1 MARATRGDRVIS
13 VPVARASRGGRPPSL
28 VTRRRVRGI
37 AGLVIGV
44 GGFLLVWTLLSAL
57 IFDPFTL
64 PPPSRIGSVMWEIL
78 RSGQFAHHFIP
89 TILRLAYG
97 FGLAL
102 LIGFPVGYLMGTS
115 RWWRAFFHDMVMVAG
130 SIPGITY
137 AVMALVILG
146 ISILGPVL
154 AVGLVSMPYV
164 AINVAEGLDSVDRRL
179 VQMSDAFGRQ
189 RALVVR
195 HVLIPSV
202 APFAFAGVRLSFALA
217 WKVEQLT
224 EVFGSS
230 SGVGF
235 QIRREFEDFS
245 VPGTLAWV
253 LLFIVFM
260 ILVER
265 FVLAR
270 LERYLFRWRLEDEA

>member
-1 MARATRGDRVIS
+1 MSSTPVAGTSRGDPRL
-13 VPVARASRGGRPPSL
+13 SL
-28 VTRRRVRGI
+28 AARRRVRGI
-37 AGLVIGV
+37 AGLLVGV
-44 GGFLLVWTLLSAL
+44 GGFLLVWTLLSEL
-57 IFDPFTL
+57 IFGEFTL
-64 PPPSRIGSVMWEIL
+64 PPPLEIGGRMWDIVRTGEFL
-78 RSGQFAHHFIP
+78 HHFVP
-89 TILRLAYG
+89 TILRLGYG

-115 RWWRAFFHDMVMVAG
+115 RWWRAFFHDMTMVAG

-137 AVMALVILG
+137 AVLALVLFG

-154 AVGLVSMPYV
+154 SVGLVSMPYV

-179 VQMSDAFGRQ
+179 VQMSGAYGRG
-189 RALVVR
+189 RATIVR
-195 HVLIPSV
+195 NVLIPSV

-235 QIRREFEDFS
+235 QIRHEFEDFS
-245 VPGTLAWV
+245 IPGMLAWV

-260 ILVER
+260 ILLER
-265 FVLAR
+265 FVLAK
-270 LERYLFRWRLEDEA
+270 LERYLFRWRLEDRA

>member
-1 MARATRGDRVIS
+1 MSSTS
-13 VPVARASRGGRPPSL
+13 VARAPRGEAQLSL
-28 VTRRRVRGI
+28 AARRRVRGV
-37 AGLVIGV
+37 AGLLIGV
-44 GGFLLVWTLLSAL
+44 GGFLFVWTLLSKL
-57 IFDPFTL
+57 IFGEFTL
-64 PPPSRIGSVMWEIL
+64 PPPLEIGRLMWEIV
-78 RSGQFAHHFIP
+78 RSGQFAHHFVP

-137 AVMALVILG
+137 AVLALVLFG

-154 AVGLVSMPYV
+154 TVGLISMPYV

-179 VQMSDAFGRQ
+179 VQMSDAFGRA
-189 RALVVR
+189 RPAIVRNVLV
-195 HVLIPSV
+195 PSV

-235 QIRREFEDFS
+235 MIRHEFEDFS
-245 VPGTLAWV
+245 IPGMLAWV

-260 ILVER
+260 ILLER
-265 FVLAR
+265 FVLTK
-270 LERYLFRWRLEDEA
+270 LERYLFRWRLEDRA

>member
-1 MARATRGDRVIS
+1 VSSTTVERG
-13 VPVARASRGGRPPSL
+13 PRGSAHLSL
-28 VTRRRVRGI
+28 AGRRRVRGV
-37 AGLVIGV
+37 AGLLIGV
-44 GGFLLVWTLLSAL
+44 GGLLLVWTLLSEFVFGEFL
-57 IFDPFTL
+57 L
-64 PPPSRIGSVMWEIL
+64 PPPLEIGQIMWEIV
-78 RSGQFAHHFIP
+78 RSGAFIEHFVP
-89 TILRLAYG
+89 TILRLGYG
-97 FGLAL
+97 FALAL

-146 ISILGPVL
+146 ISIFGPVIS
-154 AVGLVSMPYV
+154 VGLVAMPYV

-179 VQMSDAFGRQ
+179 VQMSDAFERQ
-189 RALVVR
+189 RSSVVR

-224 EVFGSS
+224 EVFGGS

-245 VPGTLAWV
+245 IPGMLAWV

-260 ILVER
+260 ILLER

-270 LERYLFRWRLEDEA
+270 LERYLFRWRLEDKA

>member
-1 MARATRGDRVIS
+1 VASSTTVGHGPRGT
-13 VPVARASRGGRPPSL
+13 AHLSL
-28 VTRRRVRGI
+28 AARRRFRGVF
-37 AGLVIGV
+37 GLLIGV
-44 GGFLLVWTLLSAL
+44 GGFLLVWTLLSEFVVGDVL
-57 IFDPFTL
+57 L
-64 PPPSRIGSVMWEIL
+64 PPPLEIGQDMWEIV
-78 RSGQFAHHFIP
+78 RSGAFVDHFWP
-89 TILRLAYG
+89 TITRLTFG

-137 AVMALVILG
+137 AVLALVVFG
-146 ISILGPVL
+146 ISVLGPVIS
-154 AVGLVSMPYV
+154 VGLVSMPYV
-164 AINVAEGLDSVDRRL
+164 AINVAEGLDSVDRNL
-179 VQMSDAFGRQ
+179 VTMSTAFERRRG
-189 RALVVR
+189 AIVR

-235 QIRREFEDFS
+235 MIRKEFEDFS
-245 VPGTLAWV
+245 ISGTLAWV
-253 LLFIVFM
+253 LLFIIFM
-260 ILVER
+260 LLVER
-265 FVLAR
+265 LLLTR
-270 LERYLFRWRLEDEA
+270 LERYLFRWRLEDRS

>member
-1 MARATRGDRVIS
+1 MERTAT
-13 VPVARASRGGRPPSL
+13 VAKGPHGTVHLSL
-28 VTRRRVRGI
+28 AGRRRVRGI
-37 AGLVIGV
+37 LGFVIGV
-44 GGFLLVWTLLSAL
+44 GGFLLIWTLLSEL
-57 IFDPFTL
+57 VFGEFLL
-64 PPPSRIGSVMWEIL
+64 PPPLEIGREMWEIV
-78 RSGQFAHHFIP
+78 RSGAFVDNFVP
-89 TILRLAYG
+89 TIQRLAYG

-115 RWWRAFFHDMVMVAG
+115 RYWRAFFHDMVMVAG

-137 AVMALVILG
+137 AVMALVIFG
-146 ISILGPVL
+146 ISVLGPVL
-154 AVGLVSMPYV
+154 SVGLVSMPYV

-179 VQMSDAFGRQ
+179 VQMSDAFGRE
-189 RALVVR
+189 RSAIVR

-235 QIRREFEDFS
+235 MIRKEFEDFS
-245 VPGTLAWV
+245 IPGTLAWV
-253 LLFIVFM
+253 LLFIIFM
-260 ILVER
+260 ILLER
-265 FVLAR
+265 FVLVR
-270 LERYLFRWRLEDEA
+270 LERYLFRWRLGAEA

>member
-1 MARATRGDRVIS
+1 VASSSTTDRGVHPIAHLS
-13 VPVARASRGGRPPSL
+13 LAS
-28 VTRRRVRGI
+28 RRRVRGLL
-37 AGLVIGV
+37 GFVVGV
-44 GGFLLVWTLLSAL
+44 GGFLLVWTLLSEFVVGKFL
-57 IFDPFTL
+57 L
-64 PPPSRIGSVMWEIL
+64 PPPIEIGREMWDIV
-78 RSGQFAHHFIP
+78 RSGAFVEQFVP
-89 TILRLAYG
+89 TIIRLGYG
-97 FGLAL
+97 FALAL

-115 RWWRAFFHDMVMVAG
+115 RYWRAFFHDMVMVAG

-146 ISILGPVL
+146 ISILGPVIS
-154 AVGLVSMPYV
+154 VGLVSMPYV

-179 VQMSDAFGRQ
+179 MQMSDAFERP
-189 RALVVR
+189 RAAVVR
-195 HVLIPSV
+195 HVLVPSV

-235 QIRREFEDFS
+235 QIRKEFEDFS
-245 VPGTLAWV
+245 ISGTLAWV

-265 FVLAR
+265 LVLVR

>member
-1 MARATRGDRVIS
+1 VSST
-13 VPVARASRGGRPPSL
+13 PVAEARLGNPRLSL
-28 VTRRRVRGI
+28 AGRRRVRGI
-37 AGLVIGV
+37 AGLAIGV
-44 GGFLLVWTLLSAL
+44 GGLLLVWTLLSHL
-57 IFDPFTL
+57 VFGEFLL
-64 PPPSRIGSVMWEIL
+64 PPPLEIGQLMWDIV
-78 RSGQFAHHFIP
+78 RSGEFVQQFVP

-102 LIGFPVGYLMGTS
+102 VIGFPVGYLMGTS

-137 AVMALVILG
+137 AVLALVLFG
-146 ISILGPVL
+146 ISIVGPVL
-154 AVGLVSMPYV
+154 SVGLVAMPYV
-164 AINVAEGLDSVDRRL
+164 AINVAEGLDSVDRKL
-179 VQMSDAFGRQ
+179 VQMSGAFGRQ
-189 RALVVR
+189 RATIVR
-195 HVLIPSV
+195 NVLIPSV

-235 QIRREFEDFS
+235 QIRHEFEDFS
-245 VPGTLAWV
+245 IPGMLAWV
-253 LLFIVFM
+253 LLFIVFI
-260 ILVER
+260 ILLER

-270 LERYLFRWRLEDEA
+270 LERYLFRWRLEDRA

>member
-1 MARATRGDRVIS
+1 MSSTPIAGSSRGDPRL
-13 VPVARASRGGRPPSL
+13 SL
-28 VTRRRVRGI
+28 AARRRARGL
-37 AGLVIGV
+37 AGLVVGV
-44 GGFLLVWTLLSAL
+44 GGFLLVWTLLSEL
-57 IFDPFTL
+57 IFGEFTL
-64 PPPSRIGSVMWEIL
+64 PPPLKIGDIMWEIV
-78 RSGQFAHHFIP
+78 RSGEFTHHFVP

-102 LIGFPVGYLMGTS
+102 VIGFPVGYLMGTS

-137 AVMALVILG
+137 AVLALVLFG

-154 AVGLVSMPYV
+154 SVGLISMPYV

-179 VQMSDAFGRQ
+179 VQMSDAYGR
-189 RALVVR
+189 RRPAIVR
-195 HVLIPSV
+195 NVLIPSV

-235 QIRREFEDFS
+235 QIRHEFEDFS
-245 VPGTLAWV
+245 IPGMLAWV
-253 LLFIVFM
+253 LLFIIFM
-260 ILVER
+260 ILLER
-265 FVLAR
+265 FVLAK
-270 LERYLFRWRLEDEA
+270 LERYLFRWRLEDRP

>member
-1 MARATRGDRVIS
+1 
-13 VPVARASRGGRPPSL
+13 
-28 VTRRRVRGI
+28 
-37 AGLVIGV
+37 V
-44 GGFLLVWTLLSAL
+44 GGFLLVWTLLSEL
-57 IFDPFTL
+57 VFGEFLL
-64 PPPSRIGSVMWEIL
+64 PPPLEIGQVMWEIV
-78 RSGQFAHHFIP
+78 RSGAFLEHFVP
-89 TILRLAYG
+89 TILRLGYG

-102 LIGFPVGYLMGTS
+102 LIGFPVGYLMGTN

-154 AVGLVSMPYV
+154 SVGLVSMPYV
-164 AINVAEGLDSVDRRL
+164 AINVAEGLGSVDRRL
-179 VQMSDAFGRQ
+179 VQMSDAFGR
-189 RALVVR
+189 RRGAIVR

-235 QIRREFEDFS
+235 QIRHEFEDFS
-245 VPGTLAWV
+245 IPGMLAWV

-260 ILVER
+260 ILLER

-270 LERYLFRWRLEDEA
+270 LERYLFRWRLEDKG